1 MSKADELAKLD
12 ALRQSGV
19 LTQEEFDA
27 EKAELLGKFVA
38 PPAAEVPLPRGSE
51 APQGDGSWQAT
62 DGKWYAA
69 ELHPDYRLPSAPSLS
84 PDEASTPR
92 PPPVQM
98 QQSLDVP
105 TTGATVE
112 ERHGNTSFLV
122 VLGIVVPVG
131 VAIGIF
137 FLVNGSS
144 RSSQNGTA
152 KSSLQNALLGAETYF
167 TDSNQTYAGLTT
179 PSSSTSDIQQI
190 GTGLAWVPATTPST
204 DPGTI
209 SFRVTGGGSALVI
222 MAYAPSSGTCYGVLN
237 ISSSQA
243 QPIFSGYPET
253 AAPGTYYFLNV
264 QPTSGD
270 CKASVT
276 TADALSPSGW

>member
-27 EKAELLGKFVA
+27 EKAELLGRFVA

-84 PDEASTPR
+84 PAEARMPS
-92 PPPVQM
+92 PPGSRAQPTF
-98 QQSLDVP
+98 SAP
-105 TTGATVE
+105 TTRVADEKQYNNKT
-112 ERHGNTSFLV
+112 FPV
-122 VLGIVVPVG
+122 VLGILVLVG
-131 VAIGIF
+131 IAIGIV

-144 RSSQNGTA
+144 RSSQNTAA
-152 KSSLQNALLGAETYF
+152 KSNLQNALLGAKTYF
-167 TDSNQTYAGLTT
+167 TENNQTYAGLTT

-190 GTGLAWVPATTPST
+190 GTGLAWVPATTTST
-204 DPGTI
+204 GPGTI
-209 SFRVTGGGSALVI
+209 SSRVIGGGSAVVLT
-222 MAYAPSSGTCYGVLN
+222 AYAPSSGICYGILDVTTT
-237 ISSSQA
+237 QA
-243 QPIFSGYPET
+243 HPPFAGYPQS
-253 AAPGTYYFLNV
+253 AAPGTYFFSNL
-264 QPTSGD
+264 QPSPGD

-276 TADALSPSGW
+276 TADALSPGGW